1 MADTRLTMRLAVSP
15 LLIAV
20 LCILL
25 GSIIDAVVK
34 GVLIEAT
41 LVSLLAWRFAT
52 GGVIAF
58 GLCLATRQRRPTFRA
73 VRFHTLRSAVQ
84 LSSAFLFFWA
94 LTQLALAEATVI
106 GFTSALMVAP
116 LAAVILRER
125 MTATSLIAAVVGF
138 AGAVLAVSTETSGA
152 PDDGQRILG
161 AIAAFAAAF
170 LYSLTLVFIRLRS
183 REEPP
188 LMIAAFTNIIPGLTL
203 FPFLIAGLPSQNWSV
218 VPVFVGLG
226 VLGFAVWWMFSVA
239 YSRAPAQRLAPIE
252 YTALIWSAILGAIFF
267 GEVPGWPL
275 YVGALI
281 IIAACLIVA
290 FEDRFATRRK
300 ARAPVSGLPD

>member
-1 MADTRLTMRLAVSP
+1 MRQAMRISP
-15 LLIAV
+15 SPVLIAV
-20 LCILL
+20 LCIFL

-34 GVLIEAT
+34 GVLAEAA

-58 GLCLATRQRRPTFRA
+58 GLFVATRQPRPTIRA
-73 VRFHTLRSAVQ
+73 VRFHALRSAVQ
-84 LSSAFLFFWA
+84 LSSAFLFFWS

-125 MTATSLIAAVVGF
+125 ITATSMIAAGLGF
-138 AGAVLAVSTETSGA
+138 AGAFLAVSIETQGA
-152 PDDGQRILG
+152 PVDGRRVLG
-161 AIAAFAAAF
+161 ACAAFAAAF
-170 LYSLTLVFIRLRS
+170 LYALTLVFIRLRA

-188 LMIAAFTNIIPGLTL
+188 LVIAAFTNIIPGLML
-203 FPFLIAGLPSQNWSV
+203 FPFLLRGLPTQNWSV
-218 VPVFVGLG
+218 VPVFIGLG
-226 VLGFAVWWMFSVA
+226 IIGFTVWWLFSVA

-267 GEVPGWPL
+267 DEVPGWPL
-275 YVGALI
+275 YLGAVI

-290 FEDRFATRRK
+290 FEDKFITRK
-300 ARAPVSGLPD
+300 EARAPASGLPD